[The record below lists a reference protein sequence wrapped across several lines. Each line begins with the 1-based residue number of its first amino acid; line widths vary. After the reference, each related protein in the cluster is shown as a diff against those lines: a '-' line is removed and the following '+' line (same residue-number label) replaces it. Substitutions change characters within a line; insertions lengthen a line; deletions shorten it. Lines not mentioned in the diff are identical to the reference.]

1 MIFRRKKRNVE
12 SELKDE
18 QEQYMDIAD
27 GHISYD
33 NIDLELD
40 ELSEPVTKKQLKEPK
55 ENVQKIK
62 LDTSGLQAGNKDSIE
77 EVCSQVAEA
86 KKLVAEAKLEYKAV
100 TDYLADIQKIDQ
112 ISPNDREELDDA
124 ARNIITLTRERSKYQ
139 ATDVKLSDV
148 QFRNIGRYEK
158 DMMRELKQMRENE
171 DYQRKVK
178 GDLRQLA
185 AEKAKL
191 EYEQEE
197 LENSQN
203 ILKKLAV
210 FSASLIVL
218 MDIIFILVSNNNQLN
233 LKVPFILSIILGA
246 GIGFF
251 IFNESRK
258 NREEILMN
266 GKKRN
271 KLIGITNKVKVKY
284 VNTQN
289 ALDYAYEKFMVSNSM
304 ELEQIHQNYLK
315 AKQEAEKY
323 RSNTGM
329 LNHYN
334 MILVNELEQYQIKDS
349 EIWIY
354 QAAALIDNREMVEIR
369 HRLNERRQKLRERI
383 DFNYE
388 VQKKGL
394 SALQTAMEK
403 KPDLKRQI
411 QMEME
416 NYHIEFEM

>member
-304 ELEQIHQNYLK
+304 ELEQIHQNYL
-315 AKQEAEKY
+315 
-323 RSNTGM
+323 
-329 LNHYN
+329 
-334 MILVNELEQYQIKDS
+334 
-349 EIWIY
+349 
-354 QAAALIDNREMVEIR
+354 
-369 HRLNERRQKLRERI
+369 
-383 DFNYE
+383 
-388 VQKKGL
+388 
-394 SALQTAMEK
+394 
-403 KPDLKRQI
+403 
-411 QMEME
+411 
-416 NYHIEFEM
+416 